1 MPEHQPDAFSSLSA
15 ALAGHVAAA
24 APSIVGISSHRARSS
39 GFVWK
44 PGLIV
49 TADEA
54 LADEGEVEAVLP
66 GGERCPAEIAGRDPT
81 TDIALLRVAGAKPA
95 VAFGGSETQPGA
107 LALAVGS
114 RAGAPLAALGAVA
127 LVGPA
132 WRSMRGGAIDAR
144 IELGVSLR
152 REAEGA
158 IVLDASGRALG
169 MAVLGP
175 RRRVLVIPGAT
186 IDRVAAKLES
196 HGRIPRGYLGLGLQP
211 VRVDRDGVGAMVMSV
226 DANGPAAKAGLR
238 QGDVIVRWA
247 GEPVESVQRLVRAL
261 GPETIGQTVRLD
273 LRRAGEALE
282 IDMTVGE
289 RPPA

>member
-1 MPEHQPDAFSSLSA
+1 MSETPTEALSSLSA
-15 ALAGHVAAA
+15 ALAGHVAAI
-24 APSIVGISSHRARSS
+24 APSIVGVQSRRARAS

-44 PGLIV
+44 KDLIV

-54 LADEGEVEAVLP
+54 LAEEGEIEAVLP
-66 GGERCPAEIAGRDPT
+66 GGERRSAAIAGRDPT
-81 TDIALLRVAGAKPA
+81 TDIALLRVAGAATPLT
-95 VAFGGSETQPGA
+95 FGGEARAGA

-114 RAGAPLAALGAVA
+114 REGAPLAAFGAVA
-127 LVGPA
+127 FAGPA

-144 IELGVSLR
+144 IELALVLR

-158 IVLDASGRALG
+158 IVLDADGRAVG

-186 IDRVAAKLES
+186 IDRVATKLES

-211 VRVDRDGVGAMVMSV
+211 VRVDHDAVGAMVMNV
-226 DANGPAAKAGLR
+226 DAGGPAARAGVR

-247 GEPVESVQRLVRAL
+247 GEPVQSVHRLVRAL
-261 GPETIGQTVRLD
+261 GSETIGQTVRLD
-273 LRRAGEALE
+273 LRRAGEALAIE
-282 IDMTVGE
+282 LTIGE
-289 RPPA
+289 RPTA